1 MNVLESFLAQA
12 QPPGAAPGLGSL
24 FDVIV
29 SGGPVMIP
37 IGICSVVALTFAV
50 DRWLRLRP
58 HRLGTKGF
66 GKELVTAVREGGA
79 TSGIVLC
86 EQRQTPLAR
95 ILAVAL
101 RHAEDPL
108 ADRDRAVEDAGAKEV
123 RRLSQSLRP
132 LAVIAMLAPLLGLF
146 GTVCGIILGFA
157 AVANLDAQGNPQ
169 MLARAVSHA
178 LVTTA
183 SGLVIAI
190 AAQTLYFYFR
200 SRVDRFV
207 HSTEDLYAEVVGVLG
222 TRASSHAHP

>member
-1 MNVLESFLAQA
+1 MNASACGLAQT
-12 QPPGAAPGLGSL
+12 QPPAAGLGSL

-79 TSGIVLC
+79 SSGLVLC
-86 EQRQTPLAR
+86 EQRRTPLAR

-101 RHAEDPL
+101 KHADDPL
-108 ADRDRAVEDAGAKEV
+108 AARDHLVEEAGSKEV

-178 LVTTA
+178 LVCTA

-190 AAQTLYFYFR
+190 AAQTLFFYFR

-207 HSTEDLYAEVVGVLG
+207 HATEDLYEEVASVLG
-222 TRASSHAHP
+222 TGAREHARS